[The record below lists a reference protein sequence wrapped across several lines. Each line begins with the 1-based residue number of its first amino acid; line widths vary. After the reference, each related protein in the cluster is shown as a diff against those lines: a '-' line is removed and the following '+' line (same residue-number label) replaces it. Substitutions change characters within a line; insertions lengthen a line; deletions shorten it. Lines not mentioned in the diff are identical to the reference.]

1 MPTIR
6 TYAALAASL
15 LLAGCSESAF
25 MDTLGIGKQVP
36 DERLVSTNPPLSV
49 PPDMQLRPPA
59 DAAPVPQQAAAAA
72 NDGNLSSPQS
82 LDAVPTPGE
91 SQQPVTINGKPVSKA
106 DEIYVKHGINP
117 YKPDGTHKT
126 VVELNRELAAKIREE
141 KKRKNPKY
149 GTIFNIGEL
158 FK

>member
-1 MPTIR
+1 MT
-6 TYAALAASL
+6 AAL
-15 LLAGCSESAF
+15 LLAGCSESSF
-25 MDTLGIGKQVP
+25 MDTLGIGKQAP

-59 DAAPVPQQAAAAA
+59 DTAAAPTPQQAAATA
-72 NDGNLSSPQS
+72 DGGNLSGPQS

-91 SQQPVTINGKPVSKA
+91 SRPMTIDGKPVSKA

-117 YKPDGTHKT
+117 YRPDGTHKT
-126 VVELNRELAAKIREE
+126 VAELNRELAAKIREE

>member
-6 TYAALAASL
+6 TCAAIAATL
-15 LLAGCSESAF
+15 LLAGCSESSF

-59 DAAPVPQQAAAAA
+59 ETVPEPRQAAAAA
-72 NDGNLSSPQS
+72 NDSNLSGPQS

-91 SQQPVTINGKPVSKA
+91 SQPMTINGKPVSKA

>member
-1 MPTIR
+1 MPTTR
-6 TYAALAASL
+6 TYAAIAATF
-15 LLAGCSESAF
+15 LLAGCSETSF
-25 MDTLGIGKQVP
+25 MDTLGIGKQAP

-72 NDGNLSSPQS
+72 NNGNLSGPQS

-91 SQQPVTINGKPVSKA
+91 SQPLTVNGKPVSKA

-149 GTIFNIGEL
+149 GTIFNIGDL